1 MLNSKP
7 GPASSFSQPHPED
20 RPAERLRGK
29 TAIVTGGTSGIGLK
43 IVEAFVR
50 HGASVVFTGRDSER
64 GKAVAESTGAVFLR
78 ADAGVPGDASPV
90 IARAL
95 DFNQRIDILV
105 NNAGTPGQL
114 GGVEKTSLGQ
124 LNETLGVH
132 LNGAWQMTALSAP
145 HMRTA
150 RRGSI
155 INICSVAG
163 QRIGI
168 PYLAYSVAKAALL
181 HFTRC
186 TSADLGRFGVRVNSV
201 SPGFIST
208 PIHTPHLDA
217 ESDHAKAVTTV
228 MAKVFVARQSLAR
241 TGQPEEIADAALYLA
256 SDESSFVTGTDLVVD
271 GGIMWGQ
278 YPPL

>member
-1 MLNSKP
+1 MSHSP
-7 GPASSFSQPHPED
+7 QPQTD
-20 RPAERLRGK
+20 DSLGKRLFGK
-29 TAIVTGGTSGIGLK
+29 TAVVTGGSSGIGLK
-43 IVEAFVR
+43 IVESFVR
-50 HGASVVFTGRDSER
+50 HGASVVFTGRDSDR
-64 GKAVAESTGAVFLR
+64 GKAAAASTGGVFMR
-78 ADAGVPGDASPV
+78 ADAGDPGDAAPV

-114 GGVEKTSLGQ
+114 GGVEKTSLEQ

-132 LNGAWQMTALSAP
+132 LNGAWHMTALIAP
-145 HMRTA
+145 HMRDA
-150 RRGSI
+150 RNGSI

-163 QRIGI
+163 QRVGI

-186 TSADLGRFGVRVNSV
+186 TSADLGRCGVRVNSV
-201 SPGFIST
+201 SPGFIAT

-217 ESDHAKAVTTV
+217 ESDHAKAVTAA
-228 MAKVFVARQSLAR
+228 MARVFVARQTLAR

-278 YPPL
+278 YPPV